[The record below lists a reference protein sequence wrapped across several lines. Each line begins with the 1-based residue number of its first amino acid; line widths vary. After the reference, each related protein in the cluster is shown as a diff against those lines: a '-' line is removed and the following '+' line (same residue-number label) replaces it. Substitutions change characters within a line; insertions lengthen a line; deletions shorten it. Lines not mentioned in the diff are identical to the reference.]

1 MNRLTKLL
9 SLVALFSFG
18 IATENTE
25 DTIVEKSAVLEENS
39 SQDVP
44 ASQDMQPIDVEK
56 IKKARIAKGKAEK
69 IRATQILH
77 NHKNPAPVNAEN
89 PNLARYA
96 GEKKFEEHMR
106 NSNKEGGLFKRF
118 GDTMRE
124 KYQTITIRSKNGKR
138 GLKFPDN
145 NNETN

>member
-9 SLVALFSFG
+9 SMAILFSFG
-18 IATENTE
+18 LATENTE
-25 DTIVEKSAVLEENS
+25 NTIVEKSIELEQNS

-44 ASQDMQPIDVEK
+44 ADVDVQPIDIEK

-77 NHKNPAPVNAEN
+77 NHKNSAPLNAEN
-89 PNLARYA
+89 PNLVRYA
-96 GEKKFEEHMR
+96 EQKKFEQHMK
-106 NSNKEGGLFKRF
+106 NSSREGGIFKRF
-118 GDTMRE
+118 GDTVRE
-124 KYQTITIRSKNGKR
+124 KYQTITIRSKDGKR

-145 NNETN
+145 NEAN

>member
-25 DTIVEKSAVLEENS
+25 DTIVEKAAVLEQNS
-39 SQDVP
+39 SQDIP
-44 ASQDMQPIDVEK
+44 ANQDAEPIDVEK

-77 NHKNPAPVNAEN
+77 NHKNPAPANAEN
-89 PNLARYA
+89 PNFARYA
-96 GEKKFEEHMR
+96 GKKKFEQHMKK
-106 NSNKEGGLFKRF
+106 SSEEDGIFKRF
-118 GDTMRE
+118 GDAMRE
-124 KYQTITIRSKNGKR
+124 KYQTITIRSKDGKR
-138 GLKFPDN
+138 GLKFPE
-145 NNETN
+145 NNEAN

>member
-25 DTIVEKSAVLEENS
+25 DTVVEKSAVLEQSS

-44 ASQDMQPIDVEK
+44 ESQDIEPIDVEK

-77 NHKNPAPVNAEN
+77 NHKNSAPLNAEN
-89 PNLARYA
+89 PNLVRYA
-96 GEKKFEEHMR
+96 EQKKFEQHMK
-106 NSNKEGGLFKRF
+106 NSSREGGIFKRF
-118 GDTMRE
+118 GDTVRE
-124 KYQTITIRSKNGKR
+124 KYQTITIRSKDGKR

-145 NNETN
+145 NEAN

>member
-25 DTIVEKSAVLEENS
+25 DTVVEKSAVLEQSS

-44 ASQDMQPIDVEK
+44 ESQDIEPIDVEK

-77 NHKNPAPVNAEN
+77 NHKNPAPLNAEN
-89 PNLARYA
+89 PNLERYA
-96 GEKKFEEHMR
+96 EQKKFEQHMK
-106 NSNKEGGLFKRF
+106 NSSREGGIFKRF
-118 GDTMRE
+118 GDTVRE
-124 KYQTITIRSKNGKR
+124 KYQTITIRSKDGKR

-145 NNETN
+145 NEAN